1 MFVQD
6 IVSSSVN
13 ITAEV
18 SEQEA
23 QNFKMMCQQFCMY
36 LSTYSSQRRLIVN
49 PNKNIF
55 DMINR
60 DVMNLHQPWQ
70 FELSY
75 RAFEAEIICTLTN
88 FVQHFNPHLKII
100 PFGSTTYLFE
110 SLRIKGK
117 KTNLNLWITP
127 SKMKK
132 IPSL

>member
-23 QNFKMMCQQFCMY
+23 QNFKMMCQQFSVY
-36 LSTYSSQRRLIVN
+36 LSAYNSQRRLIVN
-49 PNKNIF
+49 PHKSIF
-55 DMINR
+55 DTIKR

-70 FELSY
+70 FESPY
-75 RAFEAEIICTLTN
+75 RAFEAEIIFTLTK
-88 FVQHFNPHLKII
+88 FVQHFNPYLKII

-117 KTNLNLWITP
+117 KANLNLWITP
-127 SKMKK
+127 SKIKK
-132 IPSL
+132 IPS

>member
-6 IVSSSVN
+6 IVSSGVN

-18 SEQEA
+18 SEKEA

-36 LSTYSSQRRLIVN
+36 LSAYNSQRSLIVN

-55 DMINR
+55 DVIKR
-60 DVMNLHQPWQ
+60 DVMNLNQPWQ
-70 FELSY
+70 FELPY
-75 RAFEAEIICTLTN
+75 RAYEAEIILTLTK
-88 FVQHFNPHLKII
+88 FVQYFNPYLKII

-127 SKMKK
+127 SKIKT